1 MTDNLEAPEDG
12 TEANAQWDAR
22 MNAVTVDL
30 YPMPSRV
37 ITQKIRAI
45 GSDEFEAL
53 EQAAGSW
60 NSYRTALEPR
70 TKAIGVGSKLRQRYL
85 IESRLGSGGMGT
97 VFKAVDVF
105 RRGQDGIDSHV
116 ALKVLH
122 ERTQNDPDVLA
133 KLRREFYCAQALSH
147 RSVIK
152 VYDLDRDES
161 LDFFTM
167 EWLDGESLSRV
178 LKQFHPRGLPRP
190 AAWAILREI
199 GEGLIHAHERK
210 VVHADLKP
218 QNIMITKTGEVRI
231 LDFGASSGSG
241 HGQNSSGRATSM
253 AVTPAYA
260 SCELLSGH
268 APDPRDDVFALA
280 CLSYEL
286 LAGEHP
292 FDYRRATEARD
303 AGMVAKRP
311 PDISSRQWRTLQQGL
326 AWYRKDRTITVGDWL
341 KALDVQPG
349 ELYPLARLEAAAP
362 QSVVSLPPANS
373 ERRMAPSLL
382 VALALLIFALPV
394 GWLLSVRSSAPREGA
409 PGSESPNAALLSSLP
424 PGGEDLARAA
434 VIPAAVTPAAALA
447 AAMSGLPAAAAAPLV
462 VAQVAKAARAALA
475 SAPLTVSMAAGFYRI
490 HPNQHYAEI
499 RVHRSVATQAPS
511 SFEWWTE
518 DGTALAGFDY
528 LAQTR
533 SIASFPPGSLNTV
546 LFVKVLANDSRRLP
560 AKFNVVIANPRNGA
574 ALGHSTTD
582 VTLLATH
589 R

>member
-1 MTDNLEAPEDG
+1 MTDNLVVPEDE

-37 ITQKIRAI
+37 ITQRIRAI
-45 GSDEFEAL
+45 GSDEFAAL
-53 EQAAGSW
+53 EQASSSW
-60 NSYRTALEPR
+60 NSYRTAMEPR
-70 TKAIGVGSKLRQRYL
+70 SRPLGVGSKLRQRYL

-116 ALKVLH
+116 AIKVLH
-122 ERTQNDPDVLA
+122 ERTQNDPDVLD

-178 LKQFHPRGLPRP
+178 LKQFHPRRLPRS

-199 GEGLIHAHERK
+199 GEGLVHAHERK

-241 HGQNSSGRATSM
+241 HGQNNSGRATSM

-268 APDPRDDVFALA
+268 APDPRDDVYALA

-311 PDISSRQWRTLQQGL
+311 PDISTQQWRTLQQGL
-326 AWYRKDRTITVGDWL
+326 SWYRKDRTVTIGEWL

-349 ELYPLARLEAAAP
+349 ELYSLARLEAAAADTAADA
-362 QSVVSLPPANS
+362 QPPVHA
-373 ERRMAPSLL
+373 ERRMSPFLL

-394 GWLLSVRSSAPREGA
+394 GWLLTLRYSAEHHGPAGFDSA
-409 PGSESPNAALLSSLP
+409 SAASASSLP
-424 PGGEDLARAA
+424 PGGEDLARE
-434 VIPAAVTPAAALA
+434 AVTPAAVTLA
-447 AAMSGLPAAAAAPLV
+447 ATMSGLPAAAAAPLDL
-462 VAQVAKAARAALA
+462 APVAKVVRPP
-475 SAPLTVSMAAGFYRI
+475 SAPAPLKVSMAAGFYRI
-490 HPNQHYAEI
+490 HPQQRYAEI
-499 RVHRSVATQAPS
+499 RVHRSAATQAPAG
-511 SFEWWTE
+511 FEWWTE

-533 SIASFPPGSLNTV
+533 SRVSFPPGGLNAV
-546 LFVKVLANDSRRLP
+546 LFVKVLANDSRRQP
-560 AKFNVVIANPRNGA
+560 ADFNVVIANPTSGA
-574 ALGHSTTD
+574 TLGQKTTR

>member
-1 MTDNLEAPEDG
+1 VTDYLAEPEDE
-12 TEANAQWDAR
+12 TAASALWDAR

-30 YPMPSRV
+30 YPVPSRV
-37 ITQKIRAI
+37 VTQRIRAI
-45 GSDEFEAL
+45 PSDEFEAL
-53 EQAAGSW
+53 EQASSGW
-60 NSYRTALEPR
+60 NAYRTAPDVR
-70 TKAIGVGSKLRQRYL
+70 NKPIGVGSKLRQRYL
-85 IESRLGSGGMGT
+85 IESRSGSGGMGT

-105 RRGQDGIDSHV
+105 RRGQDGVDSHV
-116 ALKVLH
+116 AIKVLH
-122 ERTQNDPDVLA
+122 ERTHNHPDVLD

-152 VYDLDRDES
+152 VYDLDRDDS

-167 EWLDGESLSRV
+167 EWLDGDSLSKV
-178 LKQFHPRGLPRP
+178 LKQFNPRRLPRP

-199 GEGLIHAHERK
+199 GEGLVHAHDRK

-218 QNIMITKTGEVRI
+218 QNIMITKAGEVRI

-241 HGQNSSGRATSM
+241 RGQNSSARSKSM

-260 SCELLSGH
+260 SCELLAGH

-292 FDYRRATEARD
+292 FGYRRATEARD

-326 AWYRKDRTITVGDWL
+326 SWYRKARPISVQVWL
-341 KALDVQPG
+341 QALDVRPG
-349 ELYPLARLEAAAP
+349 ELYTLARLEAAAAE
-362 QSVVSLPPANS
+362 SAASPPPITL
-373 ERRMAPSLL
+373 ERRVPTSVL
-382 VALALLIFALPV
+382 VALAALMLALPV
-394 GWLLSVRSSAPREGA
+394 GWLLSHGYLVVHEGA
-409 PGSESPNAALLSSLP
+409 ARSESPDAAAISSFP
-424 PGGEDLARAA
+424 SGAEDLAREAFLPAVATQAAA
-434 VIPAAVTPAAALA
+434 VAAATTA
-447 AAMSGLPAAAAAPLV
+447 V
-462 VAQVAKAARAALA
+462 RAALPDVTPVA
-475 SAPLTVSMAAGFYRI
+475 KGVRTHMNPVPLMISTAAGFYRI
-490 HPNQHYAEI
+490 HPHQRYAEI

-528 LAQTR
+528 LGQAR
-533 SIASFPPGSLNTV
+533 SSASFPPGGLDTV
-546 LFVKVLANDSRRLP
+546 LFVKVLANDARREP
-560 AKFNVVIANPRNGA
+560 AKFNVVIANPPNGA
-574 ALGHSTTD
+574 TLGQSTTR
-582 VTLLATH
+582 VTLLAMH